1 MRERLEIAA
10 DFQQHSPVSETLLRR
25 SVRSGTRTL
34 HFPSLGEDALG
45 MRLEKPLRRMGYRRR
60 LHLCAYTSECVCVKR
75 ESVTECE
82 CVRVSVCDS
91 VRCSCST
98 EVLRVLQQSLKK
110 ERGRERG
117 GEREEER
124 GREEGATAA
133 GKLSG

>member
-1 MRERLEIAA
+1 M
-10 DFQQHSPVSETLLRR
+10 
-25 SVRSGTRTL
+25 
-34 HFPSLGEDALG
+34 
-45 MRLEKPLRRMGYRRR
+45 
-60 LHLCAYTSECVCVKR
+60 KR

-117 GEREEER
+117 GEREEREGER
-124 GREEGATAA
+124 RGPQQQG
-133 GKLSG
+133 S